1 MAAVLVSGTL
11 GSAPRSATGAGV
23 RSAESEE
30 SIMFGVKLASCVA
43 LVAGLSVAGFVVPA
57 SSALAG
63 TNGQEIRVTFVGP
76 GASSVTEVTIKGYN
90 QGAHKVTWYGI
101 APASNGS
108 ETTNGWW
115 WAGPVSI
122 VTNYDEYWESGCRTH
137 TVTNTVI
144 PTDYSSN
151 VFSVIIPLESAKCG

>member
-1 MAAVLVSGTL
+1 MSG
-11 GSAPRSATGAGV
+11 A
-23 RSAESEE
+23 
-30 SIMFGVKLASCVA
+30 KLASCVA
-43 LVAGLSVAGFVVPA
+43 LVAGLSVAGFVVPT
-57 SSALAG
+57 SSAIAG

-76 GASSVTEVTIKGYN
+76 GASSVTGVTIKGYN
-90 QGAHKVTWYGI
+90 QGAHKATWYGI
-101 APASNGS
+101 APASNDS
-108 ETTNGWW
+108 ETTAGWW

-151 VFSVIIPLESAKCG
+151 IFRVIIPLESAKCG